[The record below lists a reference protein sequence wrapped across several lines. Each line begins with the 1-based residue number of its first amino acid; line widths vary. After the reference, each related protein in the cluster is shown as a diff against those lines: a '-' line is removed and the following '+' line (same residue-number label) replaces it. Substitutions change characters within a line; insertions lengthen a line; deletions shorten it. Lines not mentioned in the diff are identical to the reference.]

1 MRVTGKKLCPHRA
14 VAIAVSHMDK
24 FKRFII
30 TVFFIKGKPRVVPRC
45 SGADQEWSKKGHD
58 SFSLAGKLCGRLS
71 VLSGSR
77 KYPYPPP
84 PTPHGGQRKFRGE
97 GGPIGGNFRGGGGL
111 PPEMFFQGV

>member
-30 TVFFIKGKPRVVPRC
+30 TFLFIKGKPQVVPRC

-58 SFSLAGKLCGRLS
+58 SFSLAGKI
-71 VLSGSR
+71 
-77 KYPYPPP
+77 
-84 PTPHGGQRKFRGE
+84 T
-97 GGPIGGNFRGGGGL
+97 
-111 PPEMFFQGV
+111 